1 MKYQSLIFATA
12 LAFSG
17 MASATDDDNTVSRDE
32 MTNYQV
38 ECLESALSEELDGN
52 QKDAF
57 VQECVQQ
64 KLAGKTK
71 AKDKNV

>member
-1 MKYQSLIFATA
+1 MKYQSLMFATA

-17 MASATDDDNTVSRDE
+17 LASATEDDITVSSDE

-38 ECLESALSEELDGN
+38 ECLESALGEDLDGS

-64 KLAGKTK
+64 KLASKTK
-71 AKDKNV
+71 AKDKNA

>member
-1 MKYQSLIFATA
+1 MKYQSMIFATA
-12 LAFSG
+12 IAFSG
-17 MASATDDDNTVSRDE
+17 LASAADDGITASKDE

-38 ECLESALSEELDGN
+38 ECIESAFNEELDGN

-64 KLAGKTK
+64 KLASKTK
-71 AKDKNV
+71 AKDKNA

>member
-1 MKYQSLIFATA
+1 MKYQSLMFATA

-17 MASATDDDNTVSRDE
+17 MANATDNDNTVSRDE

-38 ECLESALSEELDGN
+38 ECLESALGEELDGN

-64 KLAGKTK
+64 KLAKTK